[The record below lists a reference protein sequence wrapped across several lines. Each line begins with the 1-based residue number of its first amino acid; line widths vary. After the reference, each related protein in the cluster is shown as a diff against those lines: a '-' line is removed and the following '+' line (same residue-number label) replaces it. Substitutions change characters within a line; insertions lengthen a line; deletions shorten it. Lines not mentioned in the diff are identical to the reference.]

1 VSRPLLVVLGVLI
14 SCGFSVAQSSDHVEV
29 FGGYS
34 LLQPDFSHVSGGP
47 TNGWNA
53 SANFKILPKIGIV
66 ADFSGFYPS
75 LGIRGGG
82 FNTPVTNTITGS
94 SYVSL
99 FGPQVSSQFG
109 RITPFGHFLIGESH
123 LSPEKDNGTVIPGS
137 VFTSTTA
144 LSYAAGGGVDYSLT
158 RRLAVRGQ
166 VDWLHTT
173 FGSADNQV
181 HLVHNSARISTGV
194 VFRF

>member
-1 VSRPLLVVLGVLI
+1 VSCPLRVVLGVLLL
-14 SCGFSVAQSSDHVEV
+14 SGLAVAQSSEHVEV

-53 SANFKILPKIGIV
+53 AANFKILPKIGIV

-75 LGIRGGG
+75 LGINAGG
-82 FNTPVTNTITGS
+82 FNTPVTNTITGT
-94 SYVSL
+94 SYVFL

-109 RITPFGHFLIGESH
+109 RFTPFGHFLIGESH
-123 LSPEKDNGTVIPGS
+123 VSPERENGTVIPGS

-158 RRLAVRGQ
+158 RRFAVRGQ

-173 FGSADNQV
+173 FTSSDNQV
-181 HLVHNSARISTGV
+181 HILHNSARICTGV